1 MKSMKRLLIGTSLVA
16 ISFGISTPAFAAKLK
31 MTDVKFNTDNINTWL
46 YTNPDSPTM
55 ETVLGTSR
63 KSLDDFRNGGNV
75 TKAITALT
83 DNDSATNV
91 ELWTAGETITSNVG
105 FSGKLGEHTIRVE
118 SVTNSDW
125 STGTLAKS
133 WLNGFLSA
141 YDSFLMPEM
150 KSAVS
155 SNYNE
160 MLTALQ
166 TKGLYSSGDPNVGDV
181 TYDTDAKTLQVD
193 LVGHLDRAGLYIDVR
208 PEIVDNRRLVDGK
221 PNPNRGKMMPNP
233 TYLQAKNDARYAT
246 GSSTL
251 DSVIAAI
258 AASVVKQGK
267 MFQMSEVAK
276 VTFNDDVNYAFSFA
290 ATDSG
295 AIAGDRNKTTDVTSH
310 TGIYTW
316 KKSVPTVTI
325 QEVPEPSMVLGGLA
339 AVGLAY
345 RSRRKKSA
353 E

>member
-1 MKSMKRLLIGTSLVA
+1 
-16 ISFGISTPAFAAKLK
+16 
-31 MTDVKFNTDNINTWL
+31 
-46 YTNPDSPTM
+46 
-55 ETVLGTSR
+55 
-63 KSLDDFRNGGNV
+63 
-75 TKAITALT
+75 
-83 DNDSATNV
+83 
-91 ELWTAGETITSNVG
+91 
-105 FSGKLGEHTIRVE
+105 
-118 SVTNSDW
+118 
-125 STGTLAKS
+125 
-133 WLNGFLSA
+133 
-141 YDSFLMPEM
+141 
-150 KSAVS
+150 
-155 SNYNE
+155 
-160 MLTALQ
+160 
-166 TKGLYSSGDPNVGDV
+166 
-181 TYDTDAKTLQVD
+181 
-193 LVGHLDRAGLYIDVR
+193 
-208 PEIVDNRRLVDGK
+208 
-221 PNPNRGKMMPNP
+221 
-233 TYLQAKNDARYAT
+233 
-246 GSSTL
+246 L